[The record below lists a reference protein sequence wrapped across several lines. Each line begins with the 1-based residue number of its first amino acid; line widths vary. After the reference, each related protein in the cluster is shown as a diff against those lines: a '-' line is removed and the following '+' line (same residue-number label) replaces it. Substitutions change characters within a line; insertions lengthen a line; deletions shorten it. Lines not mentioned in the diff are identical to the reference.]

1 MMQLDSAETG
11 MDLIL
16 WRHADA
22 EDGVPDSSRKLTAK
36 GEKQAQQMGQWLKAR
51 LPEKFKLIASPAKRA
66 QQTAQA
72 LSKTFDTDKTIS
84 PGADAIS
91 VLTASGWPGAKGA
104 VVVVGHQPTLAR
116 VAAFLL
122 AGEEADWSMKKGSIW
137 WISNRTR
144 QDETQTILRVM
155 MTPEFI

>member
-1 MMQLDSAETG
+1 

-22 EDGVPDSSRKLTAK
+22 ENGEPDASRKLTAK
-36 GEKQAQQMGQWLKAR
+36 GEIQAQLMGKWLKSQ
-51 LPEKFKLIASPAKRA
+51 LPEKYRVLASPTRRT

-72 LSKTFDTDKTIS
+72 LTKSFETVNAIV

-91 VLTASGWPGAKGA
+91 VLAAAGWPDAKGT

-122 AGEEADWSMKKGSIW
+122 SGAEADWIMKKGNVW
-137 WISNRTR
+137 WLSNRVR
-144 QDETQTILRVM
+144 EARAQTVLKVM
-155 MTPEFI
+155 MSPEFL

>member
-1 MMQLDSAETG
+1 MELDSTEMG

-22 EDGVPDSSRKLTAK
+22 EDGVPDIGRKLTAK
-36 GEKQAQQMGQWLKAR
+36 GEKQAQQMAQWLKAR
-51 LPEKFKLIASPAKRA
+51 LPAKFRLIASPAKRA

-72 LSKTFDTDKTIS
+72 LSKTFETDKSIS

-91 VLTASGWPGAKGA
+91 VLVAAGWPGAKGA
-104 VVVVGHQPTLAR
+104 VVIVGHQPTLAR

-137 WISNRTR
+137 WLSNRTR
-144 QDETQTILRVM
+144 QDEEQTILRVM
-155 MTPEFI
+155 LSPEFI